1 MGEAWPNRGK
11 TTSAAQSAPLC
22 CLACQNGQ
30 EGETLSYVNTCVGRW
45 YHVFPV
51 ITRSLQ
57 HRFCDDS
64 CGSSSFPTEQPHGRE
79 SAFRKQYR
87 YCDSK
92 LGLSI
97 RCRAHRLHFT
107 RIVETGR
114 PSLVCI
120 VCHHVK
126 LFNSETSN
134 TFAWFPVYCWC
145 SAICNV
151 CRVGMSSERRMTSR
165 IDLSQGSTR
174 QDGTQILSCSFR
186 DGAETEYFAVHAKV
200 G

>member
-30 EGETLSYVNTCVGRW
+30 EGETLSYVNTCVGHW

-64 CGSSSFPTEQPHGRE
+64 CGSSSFPTEQPHERE

-126 LFNSETSN
+126 LI
-134 TFAWFPVYCWC
+134 ARPV
-145 SAICNV
+145 V
-151 CRVGMSSERRMTSR
+151 
-165 IDLSQGSTR
+165 LP
-174 QDGTQILSCSFR
+174 CSFLNIVAVQPSFNYVEWACQLR
-186 DGAETEYFAVHAKV
+186 DEK
-200 G
+200 